1 MARALRPAEI
11 LTSYIATRGLKAT
24 RQRHV
29 ILEAFL
35 SARGHVSIDDL
46 LAKVRSADPRVS
58 AATVYRTMKLLTEA
72 GLASA
77 QHFGDGQ
84 VRYEA
89 AAGKA
94 HHDHLIC
101 TSCGQITEFED
112 DRIESLQ
119 DAAARSHSFRVEHHK
134 LEIYGVCR
142 ACQRAA
148 RPGPA
153 RSDAN

>member
-1 MARALRPAEI
+1 MARVPRPAEI

-24 RQRHV
+24 RQRHL
-29 ILEAFL
+29 ILDAFL
-35 SARGHVSIDDL
+35 SAQGHVSVDDV

-58 AATVYRTMKLLTEA
+58 AATVYRTMKLFAEA
-72 GLASA
+72 GLANA

-89 AAGKA
+89 AAGKS

-101 TSCGQITEFED
+101 TLCGEIAEFED

-119 DAAARSHSFRVEHHK
+119 QAAARSHGFRVEHHK

-142 ACQRAA
+142 TCQRAA
-148 RPGPA
+148 RGELA
-153 RSDAN
+153 RGGAN

>member
-1 MARALRPAEI
+1 MARAPRPAEI

-24 RQRHV
+24 RQRHL

-35 SARGHVSIDDL
+35 AAQGHVSVDDV
-46 LAKVRSADPRVS
+46 LAKVRSSDPKVS
-58 AATVYRTMKLLTEA
+58 AATVYRAMKLFAEA
-72 GLASA
+72 GLANA

-89 AAGKA
+89 AAGKS

-101 TSCGQITEFED
+101 NGCGQITEFED

-119 DAAARSHSFRVEHHK
+119 EAAARAHGFRVEHHK

-142 ACQRAA
+142 ACQRSS
-148 RPGPA
+148 RGESS